1 MLPIAIVN
9 DGTEILSRHLLFDN
23 RSFMPEF
30 FSPWQYAFNRMS
42 EDFDSLLS
50 AGIIRINLNWI
61 EFSVVFLISI
71 AALWLTL
78 RISLRQR
85 N

>member
-42 EDFDSLLS
+42 EDFDSLFNCRDYPDKLE
-50 AGIIRINLNWI
+50 LD
-61 EFSVVFLISI
+61 
-71 AALWLTL
+71 
-78 RISLRQR
+78 
-85 N
+85 